1 MLAKMPSH
9 KESKTETPAL
19 NYRLLVGII
28 VIFALL
34 GLAAGYTIFPMLQTP
49 KVVVLAPNL
58 TNNTT
63 SYSASPIK
71 HTIKYTN
78 STVQKSNQTSTKNNV
93 KSNSSS
99 QSNSISKTLTQS
111 SSIKNNSG

>member
-1 MLAKMPSH
+1 MLAKMPPHENS
-9 KESKTETPAL
+9 ETETPAL

-28 VIFALL
+28 AIFALF

-49 KVVVLAPNL
+49 KVVVLAQNL

-93 KSNSSS
+93 KNSSS

>member
-9 KESKTETPAL
+9 EKSKTETPAL
-19 NYRLLVGII
+19 NYRLLAGII
-28 VIFALL
+28 TIFALL

-78 STVQKSNQTSTKNNV
+78 STVQKSNQTKTSTKNTA
-93 KSNSSS
+93 KSNSST
-99 QSNSISKTLTQS
+99 QSNSVSKTLQS
-111 SSIKNNSG
+111 SRTSNA